1 MPLEDPTLVTD
12 SCNANIIMTT
22 EKNIYIAYLS
32 LVVSLKQAETEG
44 EEQTTVQF
52 RFRYDYPVTGSWA
65 GLLSMG
71 QPM

>member
-1 MPLEDPTLVTD
+1 MPLEDPTLETD
-12 SCNANIIMTT
+12 SCNANIILTT
-22 EKNIYIAYLS
+22 EKKNSVSS
-32 LVVSLKQAETEG
+32 LVVSLKQAETE